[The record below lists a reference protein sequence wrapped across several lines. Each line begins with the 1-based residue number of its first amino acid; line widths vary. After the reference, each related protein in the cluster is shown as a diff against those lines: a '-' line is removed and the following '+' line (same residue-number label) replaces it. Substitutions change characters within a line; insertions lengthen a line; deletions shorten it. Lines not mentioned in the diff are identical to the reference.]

1 MKTVGVIVELN
12 PLHNGHA
19 YFFNKAKELTDAD
32 YCIAIMSGNFV
43 QRGVPAIFDKYK
55 RTQAA
60 LAAGADLVL
69 ELPVVFATSSAEGFA
84 KGAVSLLDQLG
95 IIDFLAFGC
104 ETTAYSLLDQV
115 ASFLSVESD
124 HYQQAL
130 KEALSTGMS
139 YPVARSHVLC
149 QLLNE
154 TADQKALS
162 SLLSAP
168 NNILAIEYIK
178 AIRQCNSSIKTVPI
192 IRQGKGF
199 HSETLQPPFASATA
213 LRKFIYKEWCDSSDK
228 NSFPKTETLKW
239 GLDDFIPPYAYS
251 TFALDKPKISW
262 HPIFEDSLSLP
273 MHHCLLNCQN
283 QGMSLSQFYDVSPAL
298 ANRISNRL
306 LEYRSFSQFANVCKT
321 KDTTQAAINRGLLHI
336 LLGIRQLDYQQAVC
350 PSGKPYVRVLG
361 CRPEATSLLT
371 KIKHEDSVHLITR
384 PSKAPDVLSKE
395 QLSLWNLDVYS
406 SHLYQM
412 LMTHT
417 HDTPFAHEY
426 QQSICGLTQKDPE
439 S

>member
-43 QRGVPAIFDKYK
+43 QRGVPAIFNKYE

-115 ASFLSVESD
+115 ASFLSMESEQ
-124 HYQQAL
+124 YQQAL
-130 KEALSTGMS
+130 KEALSTGLS
-139 YPVARSHVLC
+139 YPVARSQVLC

-154 TADQKALS
+154 VADQKALS

-178 AIRQCNSSIKTVPI
+178 AIRQRNSSMHLIPI
-192 IRQGKGF
+192 MRQGSGF
-199 HSETLQPPFASATA
+199 HSEALVPPYASATA
-213 LRKFIYKEWCDSSDK
+213 LRKMIYKEWNKASDK
-228 NSFPKTETLKW
+228 GSFAKTNTIKW
-239 GLDDFIPPYAYS
+239 GLDDFIPSYAYS
-251 TFALDKPKISW
+251 SFALDKPKKFW
-262 HPIFEDSLSLP
+262 HPVFEDSLSLP
-273 MHHCLLNCQN
+273 MHHCLLHHQN
-283 QGMSLSQFYDVSPAL
+283 LDTPLSQFYDVSPAL

-306 LEYRSFSQFANVCKT
+306 LEYRSFSQFANLCKT

-336 LLGIRQLDYQQAVC
+336 LLGIRQSDYQQASY
-350 PSGKPYVRVLG
+350 PSGKPYIRVLG
-361 CRPEATSLLT
+361 CRPDATSLLT

-384 PSKAPDVLSKE
+384 PSKASDVLSKE

-417 HDTPFAHEY
+417 HGTPFVHEY
-426 QQSICGLTQKDPE
+426 QQTICGLTQKDPE